1 MNGDEI
7 MQFSAKIKEL
17 RQKKG
22 ISQAKLAADIH
33 ISRSAVA
40 KWENGLGLP
49 NGDSLKLL
57 AEYFRVAVDE
67 LISDKTNE
75 EILVSKNKTID
86 QQKKALIAFAMG
98 CMIGL
103 FILAFVFIEPLRN
116 VLELLGLGAI
126 LTALGIFNM
135 CGNIGSI
142 HWYNR
147 RKVTKENQKAYC
159 MLVGLGTL
167 VVGIGLIASAI
178 VQAFVGIELSS
189 IIMVLGILVG
199 LTLILIA
206 QFKYNRGLF

>member
-49 NGDSLKLL
+49 NDDSLKSL
-57 AEYFRVAVDE
+57 AEYFGVAVDE

-159 MLVGLGTL
+159 MLIGLGTL
-167 VVGIGLIASAI
+167 VVGIGLIAAAI

>member
-1 MNGDEI
+1 

-49 NGDSLKLL
+49 NDDSLKSL
-57 AEYFRVAVDE
+57 AEYFGVAVDE

-159 MLVGLGTL
+159 MLIGLGTL
-167 VVGIGLIASAI
+167 VVGIGLIAAAI

>member
-1 MNGDEI
+1 

-22 ISQAKLAADIH
+22 ISQAKLADDIH